1 MRHYED
7 KNLTYAQSAISW
19 ALDSGYPDAAIL
31 SMTSRSLVDELTS
44 IPSNKLSKI
53 DSYKLLEKYYLLN
66 KENIC
71 PPGCDICRNACPNEV
86 DIADIMRS
94 KMYALDY
101 RNVNKALNTYSSIK
115 NNANVCS
122 SCSGEPCLSAC
133 GYKLDIKNLNQ
144 KTHKLLS

>member
-1 MRHYED
+1 MAAVR
-7 KNLTYAQSAISW
+7 SA
-19 ALDSGYPDAAIL
+19 
-31 SMTSRSLVDELTS
+31 SRSLVDELTS
-44 IPSNKLSKI
+44 NPSNKLSKI
-53 DSYKLLEKYYLLN
+53 DYYKLLEKYYLLN

-115 NNANVCS
+115 NNANACS

-133 GYKLDIKNLNQ
+133 VYKLDIKNLNE
-144 KTHKLLS
+144 KTHKLF